1 MCCDSKQYCIYTI
14 DPRTTWIKVGYGDQN
29 RPGSSDYFTGFG
41 IDPDVS
47 IWKFNISKDCCYD
60 IEQGIHTYI
69 KQNNVEVGTAGTEC
83 YISSKKEIHKLI
95 EEFFKKENLLF
106 QRNDT
111 TVVNYRKTM
120 KKKIIDVKDFTL
132 VDHSK
137 ITEQIICDICGRKC
151 TKDPYE
157 CIVLDKENNEQIIY
171 TGPTCFA
178 ELNNGK
184 KTIEQQQWIYDKIS
198 GKEYNPVDQFISD
211 YQRDS
216 SNIWLPKID
225 YPIMNMECR
234 NVGPLL
240 IRYFLHYLFKP
251 PKKEVSRFKGVITQE
266 ILTHYELN
274 IDIIDAYYMFC
285 PCLYFETDFDSDKNE
300 FTIIFTH
307 PTINKTTLSKF
318 FCGLRTKPFTYS
330 KALDNI
336 STPLDET
343 QQSYLN
349 SHNPFIAGVPGSG
362 KSQIIKYILTTHPNK
377 TILLITPTYASL
389 DLLMTTIDKQNKLV
403 KEKNNVIGMV
413 IDSWNEYKIHKKL
426 DIKDDD
432 DKDIC
437 LIVDEIYMC
446 NILHMYKLQQIIEK
460 YNIKQFKFFGDPFQL
475 PPIGFKDETRHIHS
489 DLHNKSM
496 VLSINYRAYEYP
508 KEVTFLNDNKTDYKD
523 LYSLS
528 KVFETQKYSE
538 EIIEKRLTEVKTL
551 QKDHFFIASM
561 NVTVNQINNI
571 CYNIKKKEWCDQC
584 ENNITIESYKFC
596 KNCIGKF
603 EFLCSTNKKFDT
615 ILKCKKHEYKEKQI
629 VLKENLEY
637 SNRVMVSEI
646 NGSIKYIRTQ
656 KQADY
661 MFFNGQKLTI
671 KPNEFEGYDI
681 KANKDLFYMKKEDI
695 NTLNLSLMFA
705 ITVHK
710 SQGRSVHNITFI
722 IDKDNLDS
730 DVIFTALTRAR
741 NPQQIL
747 ILNKL
752 DKDDIN
758 FNNIPYYLSEESMC
772 KTIYKSQ
779 KPNDPFSGKT
789 YKDVFIEKTKNNPDW
804 IDFMVSEQC
813 RARRHR
819 DIFKICQKLY
829 SNIV

>member
-14 DPRTTWIKVGYGDQN
+14 DPRTTWIKVGYGNQN
-29 RPGSSDYFTGFG
+29 RPGSDTYFTPFG
-41 IDPDVS
+41 VDSDVS
-47 IWKFNISKDCCYD
+47 IWKNNLSEQDCYAL
-60 IEQGIHTYI
+60 EKRIHTYI
-69 KQNNVEVGTAGTEC
+69 KQNNVEVGTAGEEC
-83 YISSKKEIHKLI
+83 YISSKEKIHELI
-95 EEFFKKENLLF
+95 EEFFKKEHLHS
-106 QRNDT
+106 QREDT
-111 TVVNYRKTM
+111 TVVTYRKTM
-120 KKKIIDVKDFTL
+120 KKKIIDIKDITL

-137 ITEQIICDICGRKC
+137 ITDPIICDICGRKC

-157 CIVLDKENNEQIIY
+157 CIVLDKENNEQTIH

-184 KTIEQQQWIYDKIS
+184 KTIEQQKWIYDKIS
-198 GKEYNPVDQFISD
+198 GKENNPVDQFISD

-234 NVGPLL
+234 NVGRLL

-266 ILTHYELN
+266 ILTQYELN

-285 PCLYFETDFDSDKNE
+285 SCLYFETDFDSDKNE

-307 PTINKTTLSKF
+307 PTINKTTLSRF

-389 DLLMTTIDKQNKLV
+389 DLLDVN
-403 KEKNNVIGMV
+403 EKNNVIGMV
-413 IDSWNEYKIHKKL
+413 IDSWNDSRQ
-426 DIKDDD
+426 DIKYI
-432 DKDIC
+432 DI
-437 LIVDEIYMC
+437 LIVDEIYMF

-475 PPIGFKDETRHIHS
+475 PPIGFKDETRTIHS
-489 DLHNKSM
+489 DLHNKSL
-496 VLSINYRAYEYP
+496 VLSINYRAKDYP
-508 KEVTFLNDNKTDYKD
+508 KEVTFLNDSKTDYKNLD
-523 LYSLS
+523 SIS
-528 KVFETQKYSE
+528 NVFETQKYSE
-538 EIIEKRLTEVKTL
+538 EIIETRLAEVGTL
-551 QKDHFFIASM
+551 KKDHFFIALT
-561 NVTVNQINNI
+561 NDTVNDINKV
-571 CYNIKKKEWCDQC
+571 CYNIKKKECCSQC
-584 ENNITIESYKFC
+584 ENNITIKRYTFC
-596 KNCIGKF
+596 ENCIGKF
-603 EFLCSTNKKFDT
+603 DFLCGTNKKFDT
-615 ILKCKKHEYKEKQI
+615 ILKNKKHEYKEKQI
-629 VLKENLEY
+629 VPKENLEY
-637 SNRVMVSEI
+637 SNIVMVSEI
-646 NGSIKYIRTQ
+646 NGSIKYVRTQ
-656 KQADY
+656 KLSNY
-661 MFFNGQKLTI
+661 MFFNGQKLRI
-671 KPNEFEGYDI
+671 EPNEFQGYDI

-710 SQGRSVHNITFI
+710 SQGRSVHTITFI

-730 DVIFTALTRAR
+730 DIIFTALTRAR

-772 KTIYKSQ
+772 NTIYKSQ
-779 KPNDPFSGKT
+779 KPNDHFSGKT
-789 YKDVFIEKTKNNPDW
+789 YKDVFIKKLKSEPGW
-804 IDFMVSEQC
+804 IDFMVSE
-813 RARRHR
+813 RGPPRHR
-819 DIFKICQKLY
+819 DIFRICQKLY

>member
-14 DPRTTWIKVGYGDQN
+14 DPRTTWIKVGYGNQN
-29 RPGSSDYFTGFG
+29 RPGSDTYFTPFG
-41 IDPDVS
+41 VDSDVS
-47 IWKFNISKDCCYD
+47 IWKNNLSENDCHAL
-60 IEQGIHTYI
+60 EKRIHTYI
-69 KQNNVEVGTAGTEC
+69 KQNNVEVGTAGEEC
-83 YISSKKEIHKLI
+83 YISSKEKIHELI
-95 EEFFKKENLLF
+95 EAFFKKEHLHF
-106 QRNDT
+106 QREDT
-111 TVVNYRKTM
+111 TVVTYRKTM
-120 KKKIIDVKDFTL
+120 KKKIIDIKDITL

-137 ITEQIICDICGRKC
+137 ITDPIICDICGRKC

-157 CIVLDKENNEQIIY
+157 CIVLDKENNEQTIY

-184 KTIEQQQWIYDKIS
+184 KTIEQQEWIYNKIC
-198 GKEYNPVDQFISD
+198 GKENNPVDQFIAD
-211 YQRDS
+211 FQRDS

-234 NVGPLL
+234 NVGRLL
-240 IRYFLHYLFKP
+240 IRYFLHYLFIKMQ
-251 PKKEVSRFKGVITQE
+251 KFKGVITQE
-266 ILTHYELN
+266 ILTQYKLN
-274 IDIIDAYYMFC
+274 IGIIDAYYMFC

-307 PTINKTTLSKF
+307 PTINKTTLSRF

-389 DLLMTTIDKQNKLV
+389 DLLDVN
-403 KEKNNVIGMV
+403 EKNNVIGMV
-413 IDSWNEYKIHKKL
+413 IDSWNDSRQ
-426 DIKDDD
+426 DIKYI
-432 DKDIC
+432 DI
-437 LIVDEIYMC
+437 LIVDEIYMF

-475 PPIGFKDETRHIHS
+475 PPIGFKDETRTIHS
-489 DLHNKSM
+489 DLHNKSL
-496 VLSINYRAYEYP
+496 VLSINYRAKDYP
-508 KEVTFLNDNKTDYKD
+508 KEVTFLNDSKTDYKNLD
-523 LYSLS
+523 SIS
-528 KVFETQKYSE
+528 KVFETQKYSK
-538 EIIEKRLTEVKTL
+538 EIIETRLAEVGTL
-551 QKDHFFIASM
+551 KKDHFFISLT
-561 NVTVNQINNI
+561 NNTVNYINKV
-571 CYNIKKKEWCDQC
+571 CYNIKKKECCSQC
-584 ENNITIESYKFC
+584 ENNITIKSYTFC
-596 KNCIGKF
+596 ENCIGKF
-603 EFLCSTNKKFDT
+603 DFLCGTNKKFDT
-615 ILKCKKHEYKEKQI
+615 ILKNKKHEYKEKQI
-629 VLKENLEY
+629 VPKENLEY
-637 SNRVMVSEI
+637 SNIVMVSEI
-646 NGSIKYIRTQ
+646 NGSIKYVRTQ
-656 KQADY
+656 KLSNY
-661 MFFNGQKLTI
+661 MFFNGQKLRI
-671 KPNEFEGYDI
+671 EPNEFQGYDI

-710 SQGRSVHNITFI
+710 SQGRSVHTITFI

-772 KTIYKSQ
+772 NTIYKSQ
-779 KPNDPFSGKT
+779 KPNDHFSGKT
-789 YKDVFIEKTKNNPDW
+789 YKDVFIKKLKSDPDW

-813 RARRHR
+813 RAHKHR
-819 DIFKICQKLY
+819 DIFRICQKLY